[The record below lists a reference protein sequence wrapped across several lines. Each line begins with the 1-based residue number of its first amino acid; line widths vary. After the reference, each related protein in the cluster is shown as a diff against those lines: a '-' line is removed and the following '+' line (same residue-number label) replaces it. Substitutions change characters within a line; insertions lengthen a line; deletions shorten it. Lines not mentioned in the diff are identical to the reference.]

1 MTAQHTPGPWELIET
16 QHKKIISSWH
26 VKVGEHQIPVHPYKR
41 IWSEDRTQS
50 GLVIDH
56 QHMAD
61 ARLIAAA
68 PETAAERDELL
79 RVLQFVA
86 TDPCF
91 RVLGSVTQEE
101 VHAAIAKVTGQ
112 EGGAA

>member
-1 MTAQHTPGPWELIET
+1 MTAQHTQGPWELIET
-16 QHKKIISSWH
+16 PHKKIISSWH

-68 PETAAERDELL
+68 PDMLKALQKIAKGWWVTMDEHEMRDIA
-79 RVLQFVA
+79 V
-86 TDPCF
+86 
-91 RVLGSVTQEE
+91 
-101 VHAAIAKVTGQ
+101 AAIAKATGQ
-112 EGGAA
+112 KGGAA

>member
-1 MTAQHTPGPWELIET
+1 MTAQHTPGPWSDDHLSQHERATITGGKLRLIKTDGVIVAFLPQWLDTPE
-16 QHKKIISSWH
+16 
-26 VKVGEHQIPVHPYKR
+26 EA
-41 IWSEDRTQS
+41 SEAR
-50 GLVIDH
+50 
-56 QHMAD
+56 AN

-86 TDPCF
+86 ADPCF